1 MSDGSTKTLTA
12 GEYTLAATQDGAA
25 VALDKA
31 FAKAGT
37 VTVTV
42 TANGKTAT
50 FDVTVTAK
58 DPNPEPATLK
68 SIKVTSKPDK
78 TTYTVDE
85 TFAKT
90 GLAVT
95 GTWSDGKTALLKDSE
110 YKLSAVD
117 ADGKTVDLT
126 KPFTA
131 AGDVTVTVTSGKLTD
146 SFTITVKA
154 KTVTPT
160 PGDNKP
166 GENKPGADKPKPNT
180 PDEVA
185 KTGASVTAVVFSA
198 LLLLS
203 AGYLLV
209 RKRRI

>member
-1 MSDGSTKTLTA
+1 M
-12 GEYTLAATQDGAA
+12 
-25 VALDKA
+25 
-31 FAKAGT
+31 
-37 VTVTV
+37 
-42 TANGKTAT
+42 
-50 FDVTVTAK
+50 
-58 DPNPEPATLK
+58 
-68 SIKVTSKPDK
+68 
-78 TTYTVDE
+78 
-85 TFAKT
+85 
-90 GLAVT
+90 T

-131 AGDVTVTVTSGKLTD
+131 AGDITVTVTSGKFTD

-185 KTGASVTAVVFSA
+185 SNRCFGHGGRLQRPVAVVRR
-198 LLLLS
+198 LP
-203 AGYLLV
+203 AGA
-209 RKRRI
+209 

>member
-1 MSDGSTKTLTA
+1 MHEQGQASCPWHPS
-12 GEYTLAATQDGAA
+12 
-25 VALDKA
+25 
-31 FAKAGT
+31 FH
-37 VTVTV
+37 
-42 TANGKTAT
+42 NGR
-50 FDVTVTAK
+50 
-58 DPNPEPATLK
+58 NSLCRPE
-68 SIKVTSKPDK
+68 
-78 TTYTVDE
+78 
-85 TFAKT
+85 
-90 GLAVT
+90 
-95 GTWSDGKTALLKDSE
+95 
-110 YKLSAVD
+110 
-117 ADGKTVDLT
+117 
-126 KPFTA
+126 PFTA
-131 AGDVTVTVTSGKLTD
+131 AADVTVTVTSGKPTD

>member
-1 MSDGSTKTLTA
+1 M
-12 GEYTLAATQDGAA
+12 
-25 VALDKA
+25 
-31 FAKAGT
+31 
-37 VTVTV
+37 
-42 TANGKTAT
+42 
-50 FDVTVTAK
+50 
-58 DPNPEPATLK
+58 
-68 SIKVTSKPDK
+68 
-78 TTYTVDE
+78 
-85 TFAKT
+85 
-90 GLAVT
+90 
-95 GTWSDGKTALLKDSE
+95 
-110 YKLSAVD
+110 
-117 ADGKTVDLT
+117 
-126 KPFTA
+126 
-131 AGDVTVTVTSGKLTD
+131 TSGKLTD

-160 PGDNKP
+160 PGGNKP